1 MCKSQSHDSHSTFR
15 YGSPGTPSSMIRT
28 SAGLPKTQNSSPTPA
43 NPQVWPMRQQ
53 SQTEGYQAYNQLSP
67 SRSPSGPTYTQL
79 SSGINART
87 AYHTATSAQQQ
98 GPQPGEMII
107 WVICWSLTDLI
118 ITIQATMAGLIQ
130 ATAQR
135 HHPRTTTRFLRPVNI
150 PSKVKSSLTCC
161 KCSAIRVDR
170 PPLRTSTSTCSL
182 DNLNSKFPNDTRHK
196 RILV

>member
-1 MCKSQSHDSHSTFR
+1 MLFRTTTSQRNHQFSKLALLARDHCVNPIVTTLILLFFR

-53 SQTEGYQAYNQLSP
+53 SQTEGYQAYNQISP

-79 SSGINART
+79 SSGINTRT

-107 WVICWSLTDLI
+107 WIIC
-118 ITIQATMAGLIQ
+118 
-130 ATAQR
+130 
-135 HHPRTTTRFLRPVNI
+135 
-150 PSKVKSSLTCC
+150 
-161 KCSAIRVDR
+161 
-170 PPLRTSTSTCSL
+170 
-182 DNLNSKFPNDTRHK
+182 
-196 RILV
+196 